1 MNLLAT
7 GNQDTLDL
15 SISVIEA
22 LSGTHGTSDLEQG
35 DGTDLGATDTVVVKE
50 ASGATSFNDASDIL
64 VVVGAEFSTTA
75 LLETALETGS
85 RTLTVT
91 SDLATADGG
100 GFLVLYSDGTDA
112 YLAVADVAAE
122 TDDDLNFEANDLAIT
137 QILKIAGVTSIASGD
152 FADAE
157 LDLI

>member
-1 MNLLAT
+1 M
-7 GNQDTLDL
+7 
-15 SISVIEA
+15 
-22 LSGTHGTSDLEQG
+22 
-35 DGTDLGATDTVVVKE
+35 
-50 ASGATSFNDASDIL
+50 
-64 VVVGAEFSTTA
+64 VVGSWYY
-75 LLETALETGS
+75 
-85 RTLTVT
+85 
-91 SDLATADGG
+91 
-100 GFLVLYSDGTDA
+100 YSDGTDA